1 MLPREKRVRT
11 PADFSQT
18 LRSGARTGRRNVV
31 VSAHLFD
38 PTDTK
43 TSQYTAGPVRVGF
56 VVSKAVG
63 NAVVRNRV
71 KRRLRA
77 AVAEQLSGPLAGH
90 PGGTVVVRA
99 LPPSGTADWGE
110 LKKDLDSALTGAL
123 RKEAGRRGVTA
134 TTPPTA
140 TVQHGNRE
148 DNGHEGH
155 GAIGT
160 GTGTNA

>member
-31 VSAHLFD
+31 VSAYLIE
-38 PTDTK
+38 PT
-43 TSQYTAGPVRVGF
+43 SAEAEAAPVRVGF

-77 AVAEQLSGPLAGH
+77 AVAEQLDGPLDGH

-99 LPPSGTADWGE
+99 LPPSATAGWGE
-110 LKKDLDSALTGAL
+110 LKKDLDSALGSAL
-123 RKEAGRRGVTA
+123 RKAAGRRRSVM
-134 TTPPTA
+134 
-140 TVQHGNRE
+140 
-148 DNGHEGH
+148 
-155 GAIGT
+155 GAGT
-160 GTGTNA
+160 